1 LKIHII
7 INKFTKESLMS
18 NKYNKVAAA
27 SSVIFIALLMY
38 TATINYSHDKKI
50 LSPIIL
56 ALVCITITFIIS
68 LFAYK
73 KKIRLPPSFQLF
85 GVLFIF
91 LALYLGEI
99 QSFYIRFWWWDL
111 ILHSLFG
118 CYTLFVSLHMIKGVI
133 RKEVEI
139 TKKRFTVFLVIFAF
153 SFTIALGTLWELFEF
168 SGDYFFGKDMIKGGL
183 EDTATDLLVKTASA
197 FITSLIYYNK
207 NKNK

>member
-1 LKIHII
+1 M
-7 INKFTKESLMS
+7 N
-18 NKYNKVAAA
+18 NKYNKVAATSA
-27 SSVIFIALLMY
+27 VIFVALLIY

-50 LSPIIL
+50 LIPIIL
-56 ALVCITITFIIS
+56 ALVCITVLFIIS

-73 KKIRLPPSFQLF
+73 KKIRLPASFQLF

-99 QSFYIRFWWWDL
+99 HNFYIRFWWWDL

-118 CYTLFVSLHMIKGVI
+118 CYTLIVSLHMIKGVI

-139 TKKRFTVFLVIFAF
+139 TKKRFTVFLVVFAF

-168 SGDYFFGKDMIKGGL
+168 SGDYFFRKDMIKGGL

-207 NKNK
+207 NKNS

>member
-1 LKIHII
+1 M
-7 INKFTKESLMS
+7 N
-18 NKYNKVAAA
+18 NKYNKIAAA
-27 SSVIFIALLMY
+27 SAVIFVALLVY
-38 TATINYSHDKKI
+38 TATINYSLDKKI
-50 LSPIIL
+50 LSTVIL
-56 ALVCITITFIIS
+56 ALVCITVPFIIS

-73 KKIRLPPSFQLF
+73 KKIRLPASFQLF

-99 QSFYIRFWWWDL
+99 QHFYIRFWWWDL

-118 CYTLFVSLHMIKGVI
+118 CYTLIVSLHMIKGVI

-139 TKKRFTVFLVIFAF
+139 TKKRFTVFLVVFAF

-168 SGDYFFGKDMIKGGL
+168 SGDYFFRRDMIKGGL

-207 NKNK
+207 NKNS